1 MPGRRLDV
9 VMTRPSDAT
18 EASARNLPKAALVH
32 VAEGVSMV
40 DFRPVALFRA
50 CFPADPLPDLP
61 ARLRE
66 SQSITVALAACGMP
80 WWAAERVTLSPSHD
94 G

>member
-1 MPGRRLDV
+1 
-9 VMTRPSDAT
+9 MTRPSDAT

-66 SQSITVALAACGMP
+66 SQSIPVALAACGMT